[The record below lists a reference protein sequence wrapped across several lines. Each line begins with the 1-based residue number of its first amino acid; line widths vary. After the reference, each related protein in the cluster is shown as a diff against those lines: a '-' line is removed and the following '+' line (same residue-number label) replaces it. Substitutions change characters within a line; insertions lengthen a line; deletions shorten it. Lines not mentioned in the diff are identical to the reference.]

1 MLYECINPTICRCLD
16 VQLSPFRKFRE
27 ILLYLT
33 AVVFYIPANENENH
47 WILVIAFPNE
57 KLSYDLLN
65 TDFEKK
71 GFRNIINVFNELPR
85 KKKLKHEFPVMEIW

>member
-1 MLYECINPTICRCLD
+1 M
-16 VQLSPFRKFRE
+16 
-27 ILLYLT
+27 LYLT

-65 TDFEKK
+65 TVFEKK
-71 GFRNIINVFNELPR
+71 DFRNIINVFNELPR
-85 KKKLKHEFPVMEIW
+85 KKKLKREFPVMEIW